1 MKKSWINALTGMA
14 LVLTMAVFTACGGNK
29 STESTM
35 EETTEEISMQMQQE
49 INAVKDELSTAQMK
63 LNDQL
68 AKIDEK
74 LATADDA
81 AKVKLEEIKMKLQK
95 ESEKLNNQ
103 LAELNGDLEQGWE
116 SVKAESRQLVK
127 NVENSIKALDIDI

>member
-1 MKKSWINALTGMA
+1 MKKSWINALAGMA
-14 LVLTMAVFTACGGNK
+14 LVLTMAVFTGCGGNK
-29 STESTM
+29 TTES
-35 EETTEEISMQMQQE
+35 TTEEISMQMQQE

-116 SVKAESRQLVK
+116 SVKSESRQLVK